1 MLERPWTN
9 AFVCHNARWP
19 SARLRLHKIESQ
31 VFQPL
36 EWVPLLDM
44 PSGRGLVLLV
54 ALAASSSSYQFWEG
68 CVHMYSPY
76 KQPFPGTLL
85 STGMEDYFDS
95 AFGFDTGRF
104 HGPVSGCTHRKGGM
118 PPNLAHSGDPDC
130 FTSGSGNGGQ
140 RLPLPRGRSSRVQRR

>member
-1 MLERPWTN
+1 
-9 AFVCHNARWP
+9 
-19 SARLRLHKIESQ
+19 
-31 VFQPL
+31 
-36 EWVPLLDM
+36 
-44 PSGRGLVLLV
+44 
-54 ALAASSSSYQFWEG
+54 
-68 CVHMYSPY
+68 MYSPY

-130 FTSGSGNGGQ
+130 FTSGSAMEVSAY
-140 RLPLPRGRSSRVQRR
+140 RFHEEDPFTLCVSRWMR